1 MSKELANQLINAA
14 NADAFLREQN
24 GAMGWQS
31 ISALKTEVD
40 RLVGCD
46 LTSAGQ
52 LATRLEQV
60 AEAMGDRRAQ
70 AFADAGR
77 ARVLHFTGSFAD
89 AERLYHRAG
98 QSLKAAGLKSEA
110 AALQMQTIGVLIDL
124 GRYQDALRLA
134 KAARRHL
141 AASESVQLAQL
152 ENNIGNIYYRLD
164 RYQQSLTHYN
174 RARDVFS
181 VAGDETM
188 RAFVD
193 FNRANVLAEMDRHA
207 EALALTESAA
217 AGFERAAQPG
227 FAAEARFHIAYLEF
241 QRGNFNEALAAYH
254 EARDRLSALGSHVRI
269 AWCDQEMAEVLLALN
284 AFDDAAE

>member
-1 MSKELANQLINAA
+1 MSKELADQLINAA

-24 GAMGWQS
+24 GAWGWQS

-70 AFADAGR
+70 AFADASR

-110 AALQMQTIGVLIDL
+110 ATLQMQTIGVLIDL

-207 EALALTESAA
+207 EAF
-217 AGFERAAQPG
+217 G
-227 FAAEARFHIAYLEF
+227 HVIA
-241 QRGNFNEALAAYH
+241 
-254 EARDRLSALGSHVRI
+254 ALG
-269 AWCDQEMAEVLLALN
+269 
-284 AFDDAAE
+284 